1 MSGCICLFFLS
12 SVLYTHM
19 YTPPLFNSMQFYNDT
34 QTNET
39 PLYRGTNK
47 RTYIYIHVYMYSIC
61 HNTLTA
67 FVFKY

>member
-12 SVLYTHM
+12 SVLYTYI

-47 RTYIYIHVYMYSIC
+47 RMYIYIYIH
-61 HNTLTA
+61 TA
-67 FVFKY
+67 HATIRFRF